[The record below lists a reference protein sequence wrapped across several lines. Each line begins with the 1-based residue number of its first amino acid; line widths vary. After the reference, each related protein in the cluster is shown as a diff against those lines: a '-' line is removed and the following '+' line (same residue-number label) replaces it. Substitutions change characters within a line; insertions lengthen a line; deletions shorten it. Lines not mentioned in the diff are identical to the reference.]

1 MAAAAGLTRMDFAFD
16 PFLAFGWCVL
26 AGFMM
31 SMGAGG
37 GGILAGIGHI
47 SILGVGDAN
56 MIKVVNQILEFS
68 SRLVSVPLYH
78 RQKRLVASLALTFGI
93 GAPFGA
99 IAGSWVSRTYL
110 ADMAVY
116 RSVFGLLVACVA
128 ARVLYEGWAKAMLA
142 HAGLR
147 KAQEASERVAKSA
160 RAAGAAAPSVG
171 DAPRTT
177 HFGWWSS
184 GVRFG
189 GEHFDFNPIAAAAG
203 GFAISFIGSMLGV
216 GGGFLVTPFMAS
228 LLLFP
233 MYLVVGTGL
242 VALMIPLT
250 VSVLTYLALD
260 VNVDWQLVAIE
271 VPGVLAGS
279 FLGPLL
285 NRYMNE
291 KALKT
296 FVAVVLLASGVY
308 YVLF

>member
-1 MAAAAGLTRMDFAFD
+1 MEFAFN
-16 PFLAFGWCVL
+16 PYLAFSWCVL

-47 SILGVGDAN
+47 SILGVGDPN
-56 MIKVVNQILEFS
+56 MIKVVNQILEFA
-68 SRLVSVPLYH
+68 SRVVSVPIYQ
-78 RQKRLVASLALTFGI
+78 RQKRLVWSLALSFGA

-99 IAGSWVSRTYL
+99 VAGSWISKTYL
-110 ADMAVY
+110 SDMAVY
-116 RSVFGLLVACVA
+116 RAVFGLLVALVA
-128 ARVLYEGWAKAMLA
+128 ARVLYEGWVKAPL
-142 HAGLR
+142 
-147 KAQEASERVAKSA
+147 
-160 RAAGAAAPSVG
+160 RAAGATSPSDG
-171 DAPRTT
+171 DGPRTT
-177 HFGWWSS
+177 HFGWSMS
-184 GVRFG
+184 RVRFG
-189 GEHFDFNPIAAAAG
+189 GEQFEYNPMAAAAG
-203 GFAISFIGSMLGV
+203 GFAISFVGSMLGV

-233 MYLVVGTGL
+233 MYLVVGTSL
-242 VALMIPLT
+242 VALVIPLT
-250 VSVLTYLALD
+250 VSVLTYLALQ
-260 VNVDWQLVAIE
+260 VSVDWRLVAVE

-296 FVAVVLLASGVY
+296 FVAVVLLAIGIH